1 MSPASTVGLRDGR
14 TALLRPL
21 EPDDGE
27 RLQQAF
33 ERLSPTSRY
42 RRFLRPMHE
51 ISDTDLHYLLSI
63 DHRDHEAILAL
74 DPVQDEAVGVARFVR
89 LQAGARSAEAAV
101 AVVDD
106 WQGQG
111 LGRALLE
118 RLSERAREEG
128 IDHFTAVA
136 QAENRRAIEALGA
149 LGPTTA
155 SYEGSLVELDIEL
168 APAGLSGALAAA
180 LRAAAGSLLDPRPL
194 YDRILHRARELYVRR
209 AGQ

>member
-1 MSPASTVGLRDGR
+1 MPPASRISLRDSR
-14 TALLRPL
+14 VAVLRAL
-21 EPDDGE
+21 EPDDRE

-42 RRFLRPMHE
+42 RRFLRPME
-51 ISDTDLHYLLSI
+51 EMSDGEVEYLLSV

-74 DPVQDEAVGVARFVR
+74 DPVQDRAVGVARFVR
-89 LQAGARSAEAAV
+89 LEAGAHSAEAAV

-136 QAENRRAIEALGA
+136 QAENRRAIEALAA

-155 SYEGSLVELDIEL
+155 SYDGSIVELDIEL
-168 APAGLSGALAAA
+168 APSGLSGALAAA
-180 LRAAAGSLLDPRPL
+180 LRAAAGSVLDPRPL
-194 YDRILHRARELYVRR
+194 YDRILHRAREVYLRR
-209 AGQ
+209 GGR